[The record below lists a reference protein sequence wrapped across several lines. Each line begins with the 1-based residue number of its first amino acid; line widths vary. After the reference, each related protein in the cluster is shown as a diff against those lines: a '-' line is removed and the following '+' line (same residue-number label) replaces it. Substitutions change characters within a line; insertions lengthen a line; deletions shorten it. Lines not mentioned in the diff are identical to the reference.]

1 MTKFSATIDCKNDP
15 SLRDSLPVDLGE
27 ALAELGT
34 ITRRKPSASKA
45 YALDPATVQILVAV
59 SGSQVLAALI
69 KGLMD
74 YLVQKAK
81 KGTIKITVGT
91 ATIELSSDTPPER
104 IKAHV
109 LEVERA
115 LGPGA

>member
-1 MTKFSATIDCKNDP
+1 MTKFVATIDCKNDP
-15 SLRDSLPVDLGE
+15 FLRDTIPVELGE
-27 ALAELGT
+27 ALAKLGT
-34 ITRRKPSASKA
+34 ITRRKPGASKA
-45 YALDPATVQILVAV
+45 YALDPTTVQILVAV
-59 SGSQVLAALI
+59 SGSQVLATLI

-74 YLVQKAK
+74 YLVQRAK

-109 LEVERA
+109 QDVERA
-115 LGPGA
+115 LGPGV

>member
-1 MTKFSATIDCKNDP
+1 MTKFVATIDCRNDA
-15 SLRDSLPVDLGE
+15 SLRDTLSASLGE

-34 ITRRKPSASKA
+34 ITRREPSASKA
-45 YALDPATVQILVAV
+45 HALDPATVQILVAV

-81 KGTIKITVGT
+81 KGTIKLTVGT
-91 ATIELSSDTPPER
+91 ATIELASDTSPEQ

-109 LEVERA
+109 QEVEHA
-115 LGPGA
+115 LRPSA